1 MNNRLRLKR
10 VAAVELGE
18 THKQRL
24 KACEDQIGISNAENI
39 KERGLDLEDRM
50 GTWCKTKRLSLNR
63 KTRII
68 IEGDIQYTDVETEM
82 AVGII
87 RLSDSKNETLF
98 SNFIWKA
105 RPNLEYQGYPTDP
118 LPDSKTKENIAIHD
132 FIQKKLPLKV
142 CVRYGPHHL
151 ANVSDLVS
159 AQRHVLCSTQVS
171 MVPTPPGTRLHP

>member
-1 MNNRLRLKR
+1 VNNRLRLKE
-10 VAAVELGE
+10 VAAVELAE

-24 KACEDQIGISNAENI
+24 KAREDQIGIINAENI
-39 KERGLDLEDRM
+39 KNEAWALKTEWE
-50 GTWCKTKRLSLNR
+50 TWCKTKRLSLNR
-63 KTRII
+63 KTRVI
-68 IEGDIQYTDVETEM
+68 IEGDIQFTDVETEM
-82 AVGII
+82 AVEII

-118 LPDSKTKENIAIHD
+118 LPDSKTKEIIAIHD

-142 CVRYGPHHL
+142 CVRYGPHNL

-159 AQRHVLCSTQVS
+159 AQRRVLCSTQVS
-171 MVPTPPGTRLHP
+171 MVPTPPGPRLHP